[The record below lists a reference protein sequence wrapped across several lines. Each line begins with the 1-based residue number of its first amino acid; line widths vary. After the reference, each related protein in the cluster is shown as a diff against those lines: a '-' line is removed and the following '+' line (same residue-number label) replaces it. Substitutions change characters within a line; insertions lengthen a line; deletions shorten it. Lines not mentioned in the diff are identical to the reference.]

1 METEFVD
8 PQSCK
13 ATERSDIVF
22 EIEAEQSEQIEI
34 SQIERFIRM
43 ETVREQ
49 RGGPGHPGSDSSG
62 KTTVG
67 PGPVQRCAAAYLLG
81 SRACAKPTE
90 GLAILIEPMPLPSKG
105 QKKVQKY
112 PAARKPQR
120 HFKAGPSRVNVLT
133 KLPLTGTTA
142 KSPVP
147 YTVPKRTR
155 PDTLSRRNQ
164 TSCPYGRPQPG
175 TSTVLPLPVTAVTS
189 SSEAGMKVPRMQLPQ
204 DNSTSE
210 RESMKRKETM
220 REQQGGPGHPGSDS
234 SRKTTAG
241 PGPVQRCAAAY
252 LLGSR
257 ACAKPTE
264 GLAILIE
271 PMPQPSKR
279 QKKVQQYPAARKP
292 QRHPKAGPSQVKT
305 LTKLPLT
312 GTVAK
317 PPVPYT
323 VAKRTRPDT
332 LAGRNQMSCPYGR
345 PQPGTSTVLPLP
357 VTAVS
362 SLPEAGM
369 KAPRM
374 QPDPTTPWTQ
384 LSSDTVVQCLEI

>member
-1 METEFVD
+1 MVTMFVD

-13 ATERSDIVF
+13 ATERSEIVF

-105 QKKVQKY
+105 RKKVQQY

-120 HFKAGPSRVNVLT
+120 YPKAGPSRVKVLT
-133 KLPLTGTTA
+133 KLPLMGTTA
-142 KSPVP
+142 KPPFP
-147 YTVPKRTR
+147 YTVAKRTR
-155 PDTLSRRNQ
+155 PDTLSRRKQ
-164 TSCPYGRPQPG
+164 MSCPYRRPQAG

-264 GLAILIE
+264 GLSIMIE
-271 PMPQPSKR
+271 PMPLPSKR

-292 QRHPKAGPSQVKT
+292 QRH
-305 LTKLPLT
+305 L
-312 GTVAK
+312 
-317 PPVPYT
+317 
-323 VAKRTRPDT
+323 
-332 LAGRNQMSCPYGR
+332 M
-345 PQPGTSTVLPLP
+345 
-357 VTAVS
+357 
-362 SLPEAGM
+362 
-369 KAPRM
+369 APRT
-374 QPDPTTPWTQ
+374 QPDPTTSCTQ
-384 LSSDTVVQCLEI
+384 LPRDKLVRLFSTQEKPNPPSAVCLPSWRKPHSHLMSSSTTSEREAMKREAQRQREEAAKITRNGVDCSVLADRWHYPYIWPN

>member
-1 METEFVD
+1 METDFVD

-81 SRACAKPTE
+81 SRASNKPTE

-105 QKKVQKY
+105 QKKVQLY

-142 KSPVP
+142 KPPVP

-204 DNSTSE
+204 DKLVHLFSTQEKPNPPSAVCLPSWRKPHSRLMLSSLTSE
-210 RESMKRKETM
+210 
-220 REQQGGPGHPGSDS
+220 
-234 SRKTTAG
+234 
-241 PGPVQRCAAAY
+241 
-252 LLGSR
+252 
-257 ACAKPTE
+257 
-264 GLAILIE
+264 
-271 PMPQPSKR
+271 
-279 QKKVQQYPAARKP
+279 
-292 QRHPKAGPSQVKT
+292 
-305 LTKLPLT
+305 
-312 GTVAK
+312 
-317 PPVPYT
+317 
-323 VAKRTRPDT
+323 
-332 LAGRNQMSCPYGR
+332 
-345 PQPGTSTVLPLP
+345 
-357 VTAVS
+357 
-362 SLPEAGM
+362 
-369 KAPRM
+369 
-374 QPDPTTPWTQ
+374 
-384 LSSDTVVQCLEI
+384 